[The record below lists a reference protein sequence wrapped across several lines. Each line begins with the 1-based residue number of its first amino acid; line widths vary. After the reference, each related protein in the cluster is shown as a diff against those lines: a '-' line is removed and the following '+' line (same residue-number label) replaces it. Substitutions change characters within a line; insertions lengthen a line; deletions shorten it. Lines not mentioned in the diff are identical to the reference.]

1 MAGCHSVFYSV
12 VDPRFWL
19 TDVKPIYRNNVEGL
33 INAMDAALEA
43 KIERFVFTSSMGT
56 LGINPHG
63 PVTEDIEFNW
73 HKRASPY
80 ILARLKAE
88 AEFLKCCRERG
99 LPGVALCV
107 ANTYGPEDYQPTPHG
122 GMLRDV
128 AAGKARAALDVGAP
142 AVDIRDVAQAAVLA
156 EQHGRSGERY
166 IIAGEFIRNR
176 DFYRLATDAGRVQI
190 GRAHVRTP
198 VTNANLVCRI
208 LLEKKKQDHT

>member
-1 MAGCHSVFYSV
+1 
-12 VDPRFWL
+12 
-19 TDVKPIYRNNVEGL
+19 
-33 INAMDAALEA
+33 
-43 KIERFVFTSSMGT
+43 MGT

-122 GMLRDV
+122 GMLRDI
-128 AAGKARAALDVGAP
+128 AAGKARAARAAGAP
-142 AVDIRDVAQAAVLA
+142 AVATPHVPKAAGHA
-156 EQHGRSGERY
+156 RQHGPHG
-166 IIAGEFIRNR
+166 
-176 DFYRLATDAGRVQI
+176 
-190 GRAHVRTP
+190 
-198 VTNANLVCRI
+198 
-208 LLEKKKQDHT
+208 